1 VAGVF
6 AAWMR
11 LTEDNLRYAQ
21 YKGDIAPAVDLAQ
34 LNFELN
40 AMLDEANAL
49 HLLLNDA
56 EATDRARRGIAER
69 LTTCPGNSHG

>member
-1 VAGVF
+1 
-6 AAWMR
+6 
-11 LTEDNLRYAQ
+11 
-21 YKGDIAPAVDLAQ
+21 VDLAQ

-49 HLLLNDA
+49 HLLLSDA

-69 LTTCPGNSHG
+69 LARASRA